1 MRGLVVMACALLGIR
16 EPMEFYAL
24 SPSAQE
30 TWIDHARNLVTRAY
44 ERPAKTGSNDDARA
58 RAAMAAFIASRAA
71 E

>member
-1 MRGLVVMACALLGIR
+1 MACALLGIR

-44 ERPAKTGSNDDARA
+44 ERPASSPSTTPAESSARA
-58 RAAMAAFIASRAA
+58 RAAMDAFIASRASS
-71 E
+71 